1 MNRWQQLCV
10 AGAIGLVSV
19 SVSAIDTPPS
29 WNPPEVVAAVPG
41 YFFLFDGYEGQ
52 NRYMQFDH
60 FGEVGIAYSNSETFY
75 ARRTPGLGWQSA
87 NVNGFSA
94 NDELGQ
100 PSLAFNLSE
109 QPAVAFVEDNAGLA
123 DEIRWTRL
131 EDATWV
137 DETAIATTPIT
148 LEELGASGIF
158 DFTGRA
164 MLAAVTRDATY
175 FKHDTDGDGSLF
187 AETLEEVYSG
197 APIGRA
203 SCSLVVDPIN
213 RPMIAAAHGNGAS
226 LRFAVRDTGTG
237 WQWIELDTNADYPSL
252 AIDPD
257 TGYPAVAYTDLASAN
272 LVYGEWNGT
281 KWVFTNVDTAPSTG
295 WYPSLAFDPAD
306 GNPAIAYQDQG
317 SGDLK
322 LAWHDGA
329 QWNLQTVVNGTI
341 KVPIGWTPSLAFNAF
356 GNGFPAIAY
365 FGIDSNLYYIED
377 PPPAADL
384 DGDGYVGIADF
395 LLLLNAWG
403 DCVSC
408 PPSCAGDLDGDC
420 TVGITDFLLLL
431 AAWT

>member
-1 MNRWQQLCV
+1 MNRWQQKCV

-19 SVSAIDTPPS
+19 SVSAIDTPPT
-29 WNPPEVVAAVPG
+29 WEAPELVANVPN
-41 YFFLFDGYEGQ
+41 YFVLFDGYEGQ

-60 FGEVGIAYSNSETFY
+60 FGEVGIAYSNSEIFY

-87 NVNGFSA
+87 NITGLSA

-100 PSLAFNLSE
+100 PSLSFNLSE
-109 QPAVAFVEDNAGLA
+109 QPAVAFAEDNIGLP
-123 DEIRWTRL
+123 DEIRWVRF
-131 EDATWV
+131 EDDVWV
-137 DETAIATTPIT
+137 DETALATTPIDF
-148 LEELGASGIF
+148 EQLGASGIY
-158 DFTGRA
+158 DHTGRG
-164 MLAAVTRDATY
+164 MLAGMTEEALF

-187 AETLEEVYSG
+187 AETLETVYDV
-197 APIGRA
+197 PPVGRA
-203 SCSLVVDPIN
+203 SCSLAVDPID
-213 RPMIAAAHGNGAS
+213 RPMIAAANGNGTT

-272 LVYGEWNGT
+272 LVYGEWDGDQ
-281 KWVFTNVDTAPSTG
+281 WVFTNVDTAPSTG

-317 SGDLK
+317 NGDLK

-329 QWNLQTVVNGTI
+329 QWNTQVVVNGTI
-341 KVPIGWTPSLAFNAF
+341 EVPTGYTPSLAFNAF

-365 FGIDSNLYYIED
+365 FGIDSNLYFIED

-384 DGDGYVGIADF
+384 DGDGFVGIADF
-395 LLLLNAWG
+395 LLLLAAWG
-403 DCVSC
+403 ECGSC
-408 PPSCAGDLDGDC
+408 PPSCIGDLDGDC
-420 TVGITDFLLLL
+420 TVGIMDFLLLL
-431 AAWT
+431 AAWS